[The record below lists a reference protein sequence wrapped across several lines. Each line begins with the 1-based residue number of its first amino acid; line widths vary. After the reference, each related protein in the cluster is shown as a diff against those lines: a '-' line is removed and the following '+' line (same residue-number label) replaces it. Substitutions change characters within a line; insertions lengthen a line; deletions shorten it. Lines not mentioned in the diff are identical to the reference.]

1 MIEPIHVQNFR
12 MRMVCELALYLG
24 CRFCPIALPKPG
36 DTAAVQLPSS
46 AGKLASAGYTDSST
60 GHTDVLLEQ
69 KPAQSMLT
77 RTAVTHPR
85 HLCGIRSPVF
95 R

>member
-1 MIEPIHVQNFR
+1 MIY
-12 MRMVCELALYLG
+12 ELAL
-24 CRFCPIALPKPG
+24 RWFCPIALPKTG

-46 AGKLASAGYTDSST
+46 AGKLASAGYTHSST
-60 GHTDVLLEQ
+60 GQTDVLLEQ

-85 HLCGIRSPVF
+85 HLSGIRSPVL